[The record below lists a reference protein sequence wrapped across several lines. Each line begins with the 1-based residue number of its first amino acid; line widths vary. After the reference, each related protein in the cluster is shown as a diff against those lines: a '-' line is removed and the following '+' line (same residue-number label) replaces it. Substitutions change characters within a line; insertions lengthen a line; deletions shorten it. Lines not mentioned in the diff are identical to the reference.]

1 MANTIRIKRGQNAP
15 ASTLAAGEFAIDQAN
30 ENLYLGID
38 DGLGNISN
46 KIVGGNGTFATHSDV
61 AAAVS
66 AGTGSLGTMSTQNAN
81 SVAITGGTV
90 TATLDANSQP
100 ITNVGTPVSGTDA
113 TNKSYVDGAITT
125 ATGALGTM
133 STQNANAVAITGGTI
148 DAVAITSLANPVN
161 SGDAANKSYV
171 DSSVSALGS
180 VFHFIGDVSAATG
193 NDLTT
198 LSDQSTGSY
207 YRVDVAGTYTAGA
220 SSFALKV
227 GDAIVKTSTGWQKLD
242 NVDAEVF
249 GTANEVLVTGNEEIG
264 YTIALESA
272 FKTRVSDVESKTQNI
287 DLAATT
293 ANDTKLNGL
302 LRASELIVGQGI
314 TEDFS
319 VQGGQVRLNWATNSS
334 NVASYGTL
342 RINSGGGEFDANG
355 ISVGLKTDG
364 GILCTS
370 GTAMPIDNFVLD
382 GGTF

>member
-1 MANTIRIKRGQNAP
+1 MANTIRIKRGSNAP
-15 ASTLAAGEFAIDQAN
+15 TTTLAAGEFAIDQAN
-30 ENLYLGID
+30 KNLYLGID
-38 DGLGNISN
+38 DGLGNVTN
-46 KIVGGNGTFATHSDV
+46 EIVGGNGTFATHSDV

-81 SVAITGGTV
+81 SVAITGGSV

-100 ITNVGTPVSGTDA
+100 ITNVGMPVSGTDA

-125 ATGALGTM
+125 ATGSLGTM

-272 FKTRVSDVESKTQNI
+272 FKTRVSNVESKTQNI
-287 DLAATT
+287 DLAGTT
-293 ANDTKLNGL
+293 AGTTVLNGVL
-302 LRASELIVGQGI
+302 QDPS
-314 TEDFS
+314 F
-319 VQGGQVRLNWATNSS
+319 NP
-334 NVASYGTL
+334 
-342 RINSGGGEFDANG
+342 
-355 ISVGLKTDG
+355 SVGAKIDLSGRSMQFNMSAETFFEVGYGEVKLGAKFAGPGSAVKIQAALVGDG
-364 GILCTS
+364 AYG
-370 GTAMPIDNFVLD
+370 AVPMDNFVLD

>member
-1 MANTIRIKRGQNAP
+1 MANTIRIKRGSNAP
-15 ASTLAAGEFAIDQAN
+15 TATLAAGEFAIDQAN
-30 ENLYLGID
+30 KNLYLGID
-38 DGLGNISN
+38 DGAGNISN
-46 KIVGGNGTFATHSDV
+46 EIVGGEGTFATKAFV
-61 AAAVS
+61 ASAVS

-81 SVAITGGTV
+81 SVAITGGSV

-100 ITNVGTPVSGTDA
+100 IINVGTPVSGTDA

-133 STQNANAVAITGGTI
+133 STQNANAVAITGGTL

-227 GDAIVKTSTGWQKLD
+227 GDAIVKTSTDWQKLD

-249 GTANEVLVTGNEEIG
+249 GTANEVSVTGDENVG
-264 YTIALESA
+264 YTVALDSA
-272 FKTRVSDVESKTQNI
+272 FKGRVSDLESKTQNI
-287 DLAATT
+287 NLSGTSAGI
-293 ANDTKLNGL
+293 TKINGELCVGEDGFPVIEASASL
-302 LRASELIVGQGI
+302 LR
-314 TEDFS
+314 FNY
-319 VQGGQVRLNWATNSS
+319 GGLNTVTQW
-334 NVASYGTL
+334 GTL
-342 RINSGGGEFDANG
+342 ENRIINGIGEPYSGGGQIGIRTNGAIICDAQ
-355 ISVGLKTDG
+355 TPQ
-364 GILCTS
+364 
-370 GTAMPIDNFVLD
+370 AIDNFILD